1 MRPLIDVNG
10 LHFSYLNENF
20 GKEVLNDLNFSIQ
33 QGEFIAIVGH
43 NGSGKSTLA
52 KLFNAIF
59 LPTSGT
65 IFVDG
70 IDTLNKELIFE
81 IRKQVGVVFQ
91 NPDNQIVATLVE
103 EDVAF
108 APENLC
114 VSQEK
119 IGKIV
124 DRALEMVDMKKFK
137 KSAVHNLSGGQKQRV
152 AIAGILAM
160 NPKCIV
166 FDESTS
172 MLDPVGR
179 KEVLDVM
186 KKLNRENKTT
196 IINITHHMEEVV
208 FANRVIVMKD
218 GEILKQDTPR
228 NIFSDEDLLKKSGLL
243 APQVTEFLN
252 TLCGELAL
260 KKRTVLDVDECVEVL
275 AEILEGEKIGDS

>member
-1 MRPLIDVNG
+1 MPPLIDINN
-10 LHFSYLNENF
+10 LHFSYLNENE
-20 GKEVLNDLNFSIQ
+20 GGGVLNDVNFSVE

-65 IFVDG
+65 VVVDG
-70 IDTLNKELIFE
+70 LDTSNKQSVFE
-81 IRKQVGVVFQ
+81 IRKQVGVVFH

-114 VSQEK
+114 VLREK
-119 IGKIV
+119 IDKIV
-124 DRALEMVDMKKFK
+124 DDALKMVDMHKFK
-137 KSAVHNLSGGQKQRV
+137 KSVIHNLSGGQKQRV

-160 NPKCIV
+160 NPKCII

-179 KEVLDVM
+179 KEVMDVM
-186 KKLNRENKTT
+186 HKLNKKNKTT
-196 IINITHHMEEVV
+196 IINITHYMEEVV
-208 FANRVIVMKD
+208 FADRVIVMKD
-218 GEILKQDTPR
+218 GSILAIDTPR
-228 NIFSDEDLLKKSGLL
+228 NIFSNGEILDAAGLSV
-243 APQVTEFLN
+243 PQVTEFFNMLSDEFS
-252 TLCGELAL
+252 LE
-260 KKRTVLDVDECVEVL
+260 KRTVLDVDECVEAL
-275 AEILEGEKIGDS
+275 AEVLGGEKIGDN

>member
-1 MRPLIDVNG
+1 MRPLIGVNG
-10 LHFSYLNENF
+10 LHFSYSNEND
-20 GKEVLNDLNFSIQ
+20 GEEVLNGLNFSIQ

-65 IFVDG
+65 VFVDG

-108 APENLC
+108 APENLS

-119 IGKIV
+119 IGEIV
-124 DRALEMVDMKKFK
+124 DRALEMVDMRKFK

-179 KEVLDVM
+179 KEVLNVM

-196 IINITHHMEEVV
+196 IINITHHMDEVV
-208 FANRVIVMKD
+208 SADRVIVMKD

-228 NIFSDEDLLKKSGLL
+228 NIFSDQDLLKKSGLL
-243 APQVTEFLN
+243 VPQVTEFFN
-252 TLCGELAL
+252 TLCSELDL
-260 KKRTVLDVDECVEVL
+260 KKRIVLDVDECVEAL
-275 AEILEGEKIGDS
+275 AEVLGGENWR

>member
-43 NGSGKSTLA
+43 NGSG
-52 KLFNAIF
+52 
-59 LPTSGT
+59 TSGT
-65 IFVDG
+65 IFIDG

-108 APENLC
+108 APENLS

-119 IGKIV
+119 IGEIV
-124 DRALEMVDMKKFK
+124 DLALEMVDMKKFK
-137 KSAVHNLSGGQKQRV
+137 TSAVHNLSGGQKQRV

-166 FDESTS
+166 FDEPTS

-228 NIFSDEDLLKKSGLL
+228 NIFSDQDLLKKSGLL
-243 APQVTEFLN
+243 VPQVTEFLN
-252 TLCGELAL
+252 TLCSELAL
-260 KKRTVLDVDECVEVL
+260 KKRTVLDVDECVEAL
-275 AEILEGEKIGDS
+275 AEILGGEKIGDN

>member
-10 LHFSYLNENF
+10 LHFSYLNENDE
-20 GKEVLNDLNFSIQ
+20 KDVLNDLNFSIR
-33 QGEFIAIVGH
+33 QGEFVAIVGR

-70 IDTLNKELIFE
+70 IDTLDKELIFE

-108 APENLC
+108 APENLS

-119 IGKIV
+119 IGEIV
-124 DRALEMVDMKKFK
+124 DRALEMVDMQKFK
-137 KSAVHNLSGGQKQRV
+137 RSAIHTLSGGQKQRV

-172 MLDPVGR
+172 MLDPLGR
-179 KEVLDVM
+179 KEVMCVM
-186 KKLNRENKTT
+186 QKLNRENKTT
-196 IINITHHMEEVV
+196 IINITHYMEEVI
-208 FANRVIVMKD
+208 FADRVIVMKD
-218 GEILKQDTPR
+218 GAILKQDTPR
-228 NIFSDEDLLKKSGLL
+228 NIFSDDMLLKEAGLSV
-243 APQVTEFLN
+243 PQVTEFFN
-252 TLCGELAL
+252 TLCCEAGL
-260 KKRTVLDVDECVEVL
+260 KKRTVLDVDECVEAL
-275 AEILEGEKIGDS
+275 AEVLGGKIGND

>member
-108 APENLC
+108 APENLS

-119 IGKIV
+119 IGEIV
-124 DRALEMVDMKKFK
+124 DLALEMVDMKKFK

>member
-10 LHFSYLNENF
+10 LRFSYLNENF
-20 GKEVLNDLNFSIQ
+20 GKEVLNGLNFSIQ

-65 IFVDG
+65 IFIDG

-108 APENLC
+108 APENLS

-119 IGKIV
+119 IGEIV
-124 DRALEMVDMKKFK
+124 DLALEMVDMKKFK

-228 NIFSDEDLLKKSGLL
+228 NIFSDQDLLKKSGLL
-243 APQVTEFLN
+243 VPQVTEFFN
-252 TLCGELAL
+252 TLCSEFGL
-260 KKRTVLDVDECVEVL
+260 KKRTVLDVDECVEAL
-275 AEILEGEKIGDS
+275 AEVLGGEKIGDN